1 MSSFYAIAVG
11 EKRGVFTSWND
22 CKPFIENYKG
32 AIYKK
37 FSTLE
42 EATNFVEEYSNKL
55 YVYTDGACINNG
67 SSNARAGI
75 GIYFS
80 KDHPLN
86 LSKELKGEK
95 VTNNI
100 AELTAVIEAINMIKD
115 MKIKDKIIVTDSE
128 YVIKCAT
135 TYGKKLEERE
145 WKQKKDKPVPNLE
158 LVRELYEL
166 SRTFNIKYKHIQ
178 AHTDN
183 KDRHSIGNYYADL
196 FANKSINNDSNPKDV
211 KAKPKIYLKVA
222 YQQKDEAKTLGA
234 RWDANKKQW
243 YIFDDNKNKEELLL
257 KYK

>member
-42 EATNFVEEYSNKL
+42 EATNFVQEYSNKL

-67 SSNARAGI
+67 SPNARAGI

-80 KDHPLN
+80 KDNPLN
-86 LSKELKGEK
+86 VSKELKGAK

-100 AELTAVIEAINMIKD
+100 AELTAVIEAIQLIKD
-115 MKIKDKIIVTDSE
+115 MKMKDKIIVTDSE

-135 TYGKKLEERE
+135 TYGKKLEERD
-145 WKQKKDKPVPNLE
+145 WKQKKDKIIPNLE
-158 LVRELYEL
+158 LVREVYEL
-166 SRTFNIKYKHIQ
+166 SRTFDIKYKHIQ

-196 FANKSINNDSNPKDV
+196 LANKSINNDSPKEI
-211 KAKPKIYLKVA
+211 KTKPKIYLKVS
-222 YQQKDEAKTLGA
+222 YQQKDEAKALGA
-234 RWDANKKQW
+234 RWDATKKQW
-243 YIFDDNKNKEELLL
+243 YIFDDNKNKEELLA

>member
-22 CKPFIENYKG
+22 CKPLIENYQG
-32 AIYKK
+32 AVYKK
-37 FSTLE
+37 FSNIE

-80 KDHPLN
+80 KDNPLN
-86 LSKELKGEK
+86 ISREIKGER

-100 AELTAVIEAINMIKD
+100 AELTAVIEAIQLIKD
-115 MKIKDKIIVTDSE
+115 KKIKDKIIVTDSE

-135 TYGKKLEERE
+135 TFGKKMEERE

-166 SRTFNIKYKHIQ
+166 SIAFNIKYKHIQ

-196 FANKSINNDSNPKDV
+196 LANRSINNDAPKEV
-211 KAKPKIYLKVA
+211 KTKPKIYLKVT
-222 YQQKDEAKTLGA
+222 YQQKDEAKALGA

-243 YIFDDNKNKEELLL
+243 YIFEDNKNKEELLL